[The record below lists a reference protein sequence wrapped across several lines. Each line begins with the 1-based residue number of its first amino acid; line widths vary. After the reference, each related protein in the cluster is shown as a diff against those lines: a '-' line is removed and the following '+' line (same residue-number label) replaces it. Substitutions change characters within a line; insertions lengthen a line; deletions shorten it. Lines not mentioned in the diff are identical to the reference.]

1 MPDSASTP
9 STPPPSAAA
18 PMLSAGRGRLPAPI
32 QAIYDLFSSVRFGI
46 TLLSILFVYSSVG
59 SAGIL
64 YPISLNVFDL
74 DNWDQIVPRQ
84 QRWAEM
90 TEFEWFHW
98 WPFNLL
104 IALICLNITVTTLR
118 RIRFRPVNYGVWMIH
133 TGIIILALGSVW
145 YFTLKV
151 EGDAPIARRMVVIRS
166 PHHEPLHMIA
176 QPGMRVTAGEGD
188 RRAEY
193 RVVDIDPD
201 WELLTGDAAGRRA
214 YSVTV
219 QVTRADRTFMR
230 QLLAGHP
237 DLTEDVLPGQGRAV
251 RVTGEKLVDP
261 DLSMSLEY
269 APQRY
274 FYLAHS
280 EALYLREVGRTEWVE
295 RPIHGLPRYNDSVD
309 DYAEIWPVA
318 PGSIPALN
326 PLGIIVPPVAVDD
339 PLPGMNLRIDSYL
352 RYADLAPGLVS
363 GGDRFDPSIT
373 LRLISADNQTLRVE
387 MKALDPTTSN
397 DLLGFEWVDDE
408 REIDAHRATT
418 PGRLVVEVPGG
429 DGREPV
435 MHEWSV
441 PELEL
446 DRAERPFIPIEGTEY
461 AIRVQNV
468 IDSIPMESGPSQSAA
483 IVEVK
488 RGDASYVRFVSSDA
502 DRSLDQSVDA
512 ATGARTEIPTDPG
525 IRMRYIGSQRP
536 RLMTIVAGPTENR
549 LRIVIADAE
558 SDRTELRDLP
568 LNTRVQLFPNL
579 SMVVDQYVARPRQ
592 VTRPV
597 VVPREQ
603 RNRDLDMRLR
613 MVKVEFEGRDPA
625 RPVSYW
631 LPFHDYPFE
640 NAATAL
646 RRFAYRPTVVRLS
659 DGRSIEV
666 IFSRRRM
673 ELPAPVVLEDFVLE
687 EHVGGFTGSNV
698 SVRDWRSVIRFAAAD
713 GLTEPINV
721 SVNKPGEF
729 RRYWFFQSM
738 WDPPD
743 APRAAGEV
751 ASRGR
756 NYTVLGVGNR
766 EGVYTQLFGCIV
778 AVIGM
783 LYAFYVKPMIKR
795 RKQLQAQATASTVRS
810 MSTRATS
817 PAREPALTGKE
828 AS

>member
-1 MPDSASTP
+1 MPDPAPTSFTP
-9 STPPPSAAA
+9 HARAAA
-18 PMLSAGRGRLPAPI
+18 PMLPARPGRLPAPI
-32 QAIYDLFSSVRFGI
+32 RAIYDLFSSVRFGI

-64 YPISLNVFDL
+64 YPTSLNVFDL
-74 DNWDQIVPRQ
+74 DNWNQIVPRQ

-145 YFTLKV
+145 YFSLKV
-151 EGDAPIARRMVVIRS
+151 EGDAPIARRMVTIRS
-166 PHHEPLHMIA
+166 PHHEPVSMIA

-188 RRAEY
+188 HRAEY

-201 WELLTGDAAGRRA
+201 WELLTGDAAGRRT

-230 QLLAGHP
+230 QLLAGYP

-251 RVTGEKLVDP
+251 RVMGEKLVDP
-261 DLSMSLEY
+261 ALSMSLDY

-274 FYLAHS
+274 FYLTHT
-280 EALYLREVGRTEWVE
+280 EALYLREVGQTEWIE
-295 RPIHGLPRYNDSVD
+295 RPIRGLPRYNDSVD
-309 DYAEIWPVA
+309 DYAQIWPVA
-318 PGSIPALN
+318 PGSVPALN
-326 PLGIIVPPVAVDD
+326 PLGIIVPPVDDND

-352 RYADLAPGLVS
+352 RYADLAPGMV
-363 GGDRFDPSIT
+363 GGGERFDPSIT
-373 LRLISADNQTLRVE
+373 LRLISRDNQTLRVD
-387 MKALDPTTSN
+387 MRALDPDTSN
-397 DLLGFEWVDDE
+397 DLLGFVWVDDE
-408 REIDAHRATT
+408 RQIDAHRATV
-418 PGRLVVEVPGG
+418 PGRLIVEVPG
-429 DGREPV
+429 DEGREPITR
-435 MHEWSV
+435 EWSTA
-441 PELEL
+441 ELNLE
-446 DRAERPFIPIEGTEY
+446 RPERPFLPIEGTDY
-461 AIRVQNV
+461 AIRVQAV
-468 IDSIPMESGPSQSAA
+468 MDDIPMESGPAQSAA
-483 IVEVK
+483 IVDVK
-488 RGDASYVRFVSSDA
+488 RGDAQYVRFVSSDA
-502 DRSLDQSVDA
+502 SRALDQSVDP

-525 IRMRYIGSQRP
+525 IRMRYVGSQRP
-536 RLMTIVAGPTENR
+536 RLMTVIAGPDENR

-558 SDRTELRDLP
+558 SDRVELRDLP
-568 LNTRVQLFPNL
+568 LNTRVELFPAL
-579 SMVVDQYVARPRQ
+579 SMIVDQYVARPRQ
-592 VTRPV
+592 VTRPL

-613 MVKVEFEGRDPA
+613 MVEVEFEGRDPEK
-625 RPVSYW
+625 PVSFW
-631 LPFHDYPFE
+631 LPFHDYAFE
-640 NAATAL
+640 SEQAAL

-659 DGRSIEV
+659 DGRTIE
-666 IFSRRRM
+666 ILFSRRRM
-673 ELPAPVVLEDFVLE
+673 QLPAPVVLEDFVLE

-698 SVRDWRSVIRFAAAD
+698 SVRDWRSVIRFAGDD
-713 GLTEPINV
+713 GLTEAINV

-743 APRAAGEV
+743 APRSAGE
-751 ASRGR
+751 APSRGR

-766 EGVYTQLFGCIV
+766 EGVYTQLFGCVV
-778 AVIGM
+778 AIIGM
-783 LYAFYVKPMIKR
+783 LYAFYAKPLIKR
-795 RKQLQAQATASTVRS
+795 RRQRQAATEADRVRRARS
-810 MSTRATS
+810 METATE
-817 PAREPALTGKE
+817 RQPALAGKE